1 MGCAAGWLGMRWP
14 GAAGAALGCCA
25 GASPAKGA
33 AAAGAK
39 LRRSTAAA
47 VGGSARQKPARGHR
61 LLQLP
66 RKRGCSTKASR
77 SKHHG
82 MKERPSQPSAG
93 SAVQAILEPVS
104 HQTLQP
110 SKNPGEKIT

>member
-1 MGCAAGWLGMRWP
+1 MHGLTHHKVRAERWASADTASMGCAAGWLGMRWP

-25 GASPAKGA
+25 AASPAKGA

-47 VGGSARQKPARGHR
+47 VGASARQKPARGHR

-66 RKRGCSTKASR
+66 RKRGCSARTFVS
-77 SKHHG
+77 SHIDT
-82 MKERPSQPSAG
+82 KERPFDHP
-93 SAVQAILEPVS
+93 
-104 HQTLQP
+104 T
-110 SKNPGEKIT
+110 T